1 MERSPLLSDFYHSSW
16 KKIGRICWGL
26 IKKLRTILLLPSS
39 SFRKFDWSLLETAFK
54 SKRRTQTLKKSLIP
68 LLKKGI
74 QNDKADYH
82 FSPLS
87 TTRLDEESYQIVNSR
102 SNTMQKY
109 FRAMVL

>member
-1 MERSPLLSDFYHSSW
+1 MLRLDKEIKNDLPIAFFVQ
-16 KKIGRICWGL
+16 KIWL
-26 IKKLRTILLLPSS
+26 ITVK
-39 SFRKFDWSLLETAFK
+39 ETAFK
-54 SKRRTQTLKKSLIP
+54 SKRRTQTLKQSLIP
-68 LLKKGI
+68 LFKKG
-74 QNDKADYH
+74 KADYH

>member
-1 MERSPLLSDFYHSSW
+1 MLRLDKEIKNDLPIAFFVQ
-16 KKIGRICWGL
+16 KIWL
-26 IKKLRTILLLPSS
+26 ITVKEI
-39 SFRKFDWSLLETAFK
+39 AFK
-54 SKRRTQTLKKSLIP
+54 SKRRTQTLKQSLIP
-68 LLKKGI
+68 LFKKGI
-74 QNDKADYH
+74 QNYKADYH